1 MKWMKMNEKEVT
13 EFGLKAIDE
22 ICVTV
27 YLDKVKS
34 FKDPTAFV
42 FDLRP
47 LQTIKEEVIKK
58 LDYLKMTIEPERTV
72 TWRCNWCPHK
82 AVCNPPM
89 DLKGN
94 WS

>member
-1 MKWMKMNEKEVT
+1 MVD
-13 EFGLKAIDE
+13 LKPI
-22 ICVTV
+22 
-27 YLDKVKS
+27 
-34 FKDPTAFV
+34 
-42 FDLRP
+42 
-47 LQTIKEEVIKK
+47 QTIKEEVIKK